1 MLQKIRD
8 NSQGIGAKIFVW
20 FIIVIFGAWGAST
33 IVSSVINGT
42 PAVSVNG
49 TDIDELEVERTTQIR
64 LQEMMQSLGPD
75 ADLSSIDEDLAR
87 EAALNELI
95 QQELLLQYAENTG
108 MVISSRSIDRS
119 IAQTADFQV
128 DGVFNGERAQMLI
141 ASMGYTPNSYRA
153 ALASQGLINQ
163 VSYAYGL
170 SGFVT
175 TPEIENIAKLLNQTR
190 DLRYILVSLDT
201 QLNNIDITE
210 EEIEEYYSANES
222 QFVLEEQVSLEYL
235 ELDKDAIFDEVV
247 VTEEQIVQR
256 YEEEQLEYQTQIERR
271 AAHILLE
278 AFDDDGMA
286 ENLALAAELKSRI
299 DNGESFEALVL
310 EYSDD
315 LGSAEDG
322 GDVGYTTGDNF
333 VEPFEQA
340 LLTLDVGEVSGPV
353 QTEFGVHLIK
363 LTERSESAL
372 ESFEDSRERL
382 ERDLKSDEVDTLF
395 LQRSEELGNLAFESF
410 DLSDPAQLMGLEIQT
425 TGLFSR
431 SGGVGIAANSDVIN
445 TAFSPQ
451 VLLDGLNS
459 DLISVTPSRSV
470 VIRVLEHNQP
480 RLQAMED
487 VRGEIE
493 IMLQFEKIQ
502 EQTLS
507 LGETIKSNYQNDQNI
522 DSLLETQNL
531 SWNQLNGLERSDQVL
546 PPQLVNYIFE
556 MSVPEDDGTVIDGLM
571 LNSGE
576 YVVIE
581 LQAVKDGSLE
591 DFDET
596 ELNSLE
602 SFIAQQSANADFE
615 ALITGLQNRAD
626 IIR

>member
-201 QLNNIDITE
+201 QLNNIDIIE

>member
-201 QLNNIDITE
+201 QLNNIDIIE

-310 EYSDD
+310 EYTDD

-340 LLTLDVGEVSGPV
+340 QLTLDVGEVSGPV

-470 VIRVLEHNQP
+470 VTRVLEHNQP
-480 RLQAMED
+480 RLQAM
-487 VRGEIE
+487 
-493 IMLQFEKIQ
+493 
-502 EQTLS
+502 
-507 LGETIKSNYQNDQNI
+507 
-522 DSLLETQNL
+522 
-531 SWNQLNGLERSDQVL
+531 
-546 PPQLVNYIFE
+546 
-556 MSVPEDDGTVIDGLM
+556 
-571 LNSGE
+571 
-576 YVVIE
+576 
-581 LQAVKDGSLE
+581 
-591 DFDET
+591 
-596 ELNSLE
+596 
-602 SFIAQQSANADFE
+602 
-615 ALITGLQNRAD
+615 
-626 IIR
+626 

>member
-431 SGGVGIAANSDVIN
+431 SGGFGIAANSDVIN

-556 MSVPEDDGTVIDGLM
+556 ISVPEDDGTVIDGLM

>member
-75 ADLSSIDEDLAR
+75 TDLSSIDEDLAR

-95 QQELLLQYAENTG
+95 QQELMLQYAENTG

-175 TPEIENIAKLLNQTR
+175 RPEIENIAKLLNQTR

-201 QLNNIDITE
+201 QLSNIDVTD
-210 EEIEEYYSANES
+210 EEIEEYYTTNES
-222 QFVLEEQVSLEYL
+222 QFMLEEQVSLQYI
-235 ELDKDAIFDEVV
+235 ELDKDTIFDEVV

-256 YEEEQLEYQTQIERR
+256 YEEEQLEYQSQIERR

-278 AFDDDGMA
+278 SFDDEGMA
-286 ENLALAAELKSRI
+286 EDLSLAAELKSRI
-299 DNGESFEALVL
+299 DNGESFEALAL

-315 LGSAEDG
+315 LGSAEEG

-340 LLTLDVGEVSGPV
+340 LLTLEVGEVSAPV

-410 DLSDPAQLMGLEIQT
+410 DLTDPAQLMGLEIQT
-425 TGLFSR
+425 TQLFSR
-431 SGGVGIAANSDVIN
+431 SGGVGVAANSDVIN

-451 VLLDGLNS
+451 ILLDGLNS
-459 DLISVTPSRSV
+459 DLISITPSRSV

-480 RLQAMED
+480 QLQAMED
-487 VRGEIE
+487 VRGEIQ

-502 EQTLS
+502 EQTLR
-507 LGETIKSNYQNDQNI
+507 LGETIKTNYQNDQNI

-531 SWNQLNGLERSDQVL
+531 SWNQLDGLERSDQVL
-546 PPQLVNYIFE
+546 PPQLVNFIFE
-556 MSVPEDDGTVIDGLM
+556 MSEPETDGTVIDGLM

-581 LQAVKDGSLE
+581 LQGVNEGSLE

-615 ALITGLQNRAD
+615 ALLTGLQNRAD

>member
-507 LGETIKSNYQNDQNI
+507 LGETIKSNYQDDQNI

>member
-190 DLRYILVSLDT
+190 DLRYILVSLDS
-201 QLNNIDITE
+201 QLNNIDVSE

>member
-75 ADLSSIDEDLAR
+75 TDLSSIDEDLAR

-95 QQELLLQYAENTG
+95 QQELMLQYAENTG

-175 TPEIENIAKLLNQTR
+175 RPEIENIAKLLNQTR

-201 QLNNIDITE
+201 QLSNIDVTD
-210 EEIEEYYSANES
+210 EEIEEYYTTNES
-222 QFVLEEQVSLEYL
+222 QFMLEEQVSLQYI
-235 ELDKDAIFDEVV
+235 ELDKDTIFDEVV

-256 YEEEQLEYQTQIERR
+256 YEEEQLEYQSQIERR

-278 AFDDDGMA
+278 SFDDEGMA
-286 ENLALAAELKSRI
+286 EDLSLAAELKSRI
-299 DNGESFEALVL
+299 DNGESFEALAL

-315 LGSAEDG
+315 LGSAEEG

-340 LLTLDVGEVSGPV
+340 LLTLEVGEVSAPV

-410 DLSDPAQLMGLEIQT
+410 DLTDPAQLMGLEIQT
-425 TGLFSR
+425 TQLFSR
-431 SGGVGIAANSDVIN
+431 SGGVGVAANSDVIN

-451 VLLDGLNS
+451 ILLDGLNS
-459 DLISVTPSRSV
+459 DLISITPSRSV

-480 RLQAMED
+480 QLQAMED
-487 VRGEIE
+487 VRGEIQ

-502 EQTLS
+502 EQTLR
-507 LGETIKSNYQNDQNI
+507 LGETIKTNYQNDQNI

-531 SWNQLNGLERSDQVL
+531 SWNQLDGLERSDQVL
-546 PPQLVNYIFE
+546 PPQLVNFIFE
-556 MSVPEDDGTVIDGLM
+556 MSEPETDGTVIDGLM

-581 LQAVKDGSLE
+581 LQGVNEGSLE

-596 ELNSLE
+596 ELNSLK

-615 ALITGLQNRAD
+615 ALLTGLQNRAD

>member
-128 DGVFNGERAQMLI
+128 DGMFNGERAQMLI

-163 VSYAYGL
+163 VSFAYGL

-201 QLNNIDITE
+201 QLNNIDVSE

-222 QFVLEEQVSLEYL
+222 QFMLEEQVSLEYL

-256 YEEEQLEYQTQIERR
+256 YEEEQLEYQSQIERR

-278 AFDDDGMA
+278 AFDDEGMA
-286 ENLALAAELKSRI
+286 ENLALATELKSRI

-382 ERDLKSDEVDTLF
+382 ERGLKSDEVDTLF

-451 VLLDGLNS
+451 ILLDGLNS

-502 EQTLS
+502 EKTLN

-556 MSVPEDDGTVIDGLM
+556 MTVPEDDGTVIDGLM

>member
-75 ADLSSIDEDLAR
+75 TDLSSIDEDLAR

-95 QQELLLQYAENTG
+95 QQELMLQYAENTG

-175 TPEIENIAKLLNQTR
+175 RPEIENIAKLLNQTR

-201 QLNNIDITE
+201 QLSNIDVTD
-210 EEIEEYYSANES
+210 EEIEEYYTTNES
-222 QFVLEEQVSLEYL
+222 QFMLEEQVSLQYI
-235 ELDKDAIFDEVV
+235 ELDKDTIFDEVV

-256 YEEEQLEYQTQIERR
+256 YEEEQLEYQSQIERR

-278 AFDDDGMA
+278 SFDDEGMA
-286 ENLALAAELKSRI
+286 EDLSLAAELKSRI
-299 DNGESFEALVL
+299 DNGESFEALAL

-315 LGSAEDG
+315 LGSAEEG

-340 LLTLDVGEVSGPV
+340 LLTLEVGEVSAPV

-410 DLSDPAQLMGLEIQT
+410 DLTDPAQLMGLEIQT
-425 TGLFSR
+425 TQLFSR
-431 SGGVGIAANSDVIN
+431 SGGVGVAANSDVIN

-451 VLLDGLNS
+451 ILLDGLNS
-459 DLISVTPSRSV
+459 DLISITPSRSV

-480 RLQAMED
+480 QLQAMED
-487 VRGEIE
+487 VRGEIQ

-502 EQTLS
+502 EQTLR
-507 LGETIKSNYQNDQNI
+507 LGETIKTNYQNDQNI

-531 SWNQLNGLERSDQVL
+531 SWNQLDGLERSDQVV
-546 PPQLVNYIFE
+546 PPQLVNFIFE
-556 MSVPEDDGTVIDGLM
+556 MSEPETDGTVIDGLM

-581 LQAVKDGSLE
+581 LQGVNEGSLE

-615 ALITGLQNRAD
+615 ALLTGLQNRAD

>member
-201 QLNNIDITE
+201 QLNNIDSTE

>member
-87 EAALNELI
+87 EAAFNELI